1 MIVMVEDKMYN
12 NKLDVIKIFFD
23 DKKEKKEILEMM
35 KKQDFFVSVP
45 SIKGGDNV

>member
-45 SIKGGDNV
+45 SIKEGDNV